1 MGNNIIEKINPE
13 LEQIK
18 ASILEE
24 DYQASFNKYSKI
36 NEYLKKNVSIDKQ
49 DIEYLLLRCQK

>member
-18 ASILEE
+18 TSILEE

-36 NEYLKKNVSIDKQ
+36 NEYLKKNVSTDKQ